1 MPEDYRKV
9 VFEAYQKKKR
19 DGSLSSNLMEPTP
32 GNLREECI
40 IVCRE
45 RYVPEDHE
53 ILRLFF
59 SNVDCEKGYLTT
71 LEKSLAKEFKQTS
84 NVLKGG
90 VKKPGIKYFE
100 LLAWLIGF
108 HPKTSTA
115 YYMELHRNSQKEIE
129 DKRRGLISE
138 KNTSTNAGVETNEGF
153 IHERKDEGE
162 TSEEKNDDQ
171 QDGEGKNEVDISKE
185 EGEDKQDAEEKDK
198 GETSLDGGE
207 GKGNDK
213 ASQGNDDGKT
223 SRGEGEGLQSGG
235 GNDNEG
241 NSQGEN
247 EETKPPVSVLFKVAC
262 SFIILFVASIS
273 YWFWKNNADKA
284 IHSAK
289 PTEQC
294 MYWTGQHYEPIN
306 CDNNDLDKLKIPLN
320 QEQLEN
326 QQRIT
331 MPDTLTNHALGKVWY
346 GKVNGSTDKTPQF
359 YTDSGTN
366 PLDTTRRL
374 LPVTTYM
381 LNKYVSYERH
391 LLNTLVWTVSLVV
404 LFSLLITLAYKTRPK
419 SASIKQQ

>member
-129 DKRRGLISE
+129 DKRRGSISE
-138 KNTSTNAGVETNEGF
+138 KNTSTNAGVETNVNTNEGF
-153 IHERKDEGE
+153 IHERKDVGE

-185 EGEDKQDAEEKDK
+185 EGEDKADDEEKDK
-198 GETSLDGGE
+198 RKTLLKGGEDSKDGAQKNDETSNGVAGHQQNGGE
-207 GKGNDK
+207 
-213 ASQGNDDGKT
+213 NDDGG
-223 SRGEGEGLQSGG
+223 SL
-235 GNDNEG
+235 
-241 NSQGEN
+241 QGEKN
-247 EETKPPVSVLFKVAC
+247 GPKPPVSTLFKVAC
-262 SFIILFVASIS
+262 SFIILFVVSTS
-273 YWFWKNNADKA
+273 YWFWKNNEDKA
-284 IHSAK
+284 IHTAK
-289 PTEQC
+289 SIEQC

-306 CDNNDLDKLKIPLN
+306 CDNNDLNKLKIPLN
-320 QEQLEN
+320 KEQLEH

-331 MPDTLTNHALGKVWY
+331 MPDTLTNYALGMVWY
-346 GKVNGSTDKTPQF
+346 GKVNGSIDKTPQF

-391 LLNTLVWTVSLVV
+391 LLNTLVWTASLLV

-419 SASIKQQ
+419 AAPIK